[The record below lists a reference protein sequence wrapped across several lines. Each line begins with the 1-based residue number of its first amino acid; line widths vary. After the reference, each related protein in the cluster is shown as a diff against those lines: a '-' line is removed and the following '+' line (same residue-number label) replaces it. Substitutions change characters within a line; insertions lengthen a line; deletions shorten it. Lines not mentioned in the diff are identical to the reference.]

1 MKFKELAIGQEFR
14 FSSERDFPYSGMATG
29 PWVKI
34 SARGYRHV
42 PDNGYSY
49 KVGSVN
55 TEVIPP
61 VDRPKTN
68 RPRLDV
74 AKKTFAHLMQESRVR
89 SLGPAEK
96 RTLTRARQTLRQ
108 ARKPAM
114 NAVHKKFIGNVMSD
128 KPLGGVKTHRSKP
141 FNTREKAMNWIAV
154 SVDILEQTG
163 KKVERYWITE
173 VIPKQTNAKRKRRV
187 NPETCPI
194 CGRSAGSP
202 YRVYDDRGKV
212 ISGCVSDFH
221 TGHLVTPSE
230 SARFHSRK
238 EAVSIRRKL
247 AKGQAGKGYSN
258 PPKPTEI
265 YRDITRVE
273 GTKGE
278 DSQYPGEKFFHNFKL
293 PYPKMI
299 GLKNGSLLIR
309 SKR

>member
-1 MKFKELAIGQEFR
+1 M
-14 FSSERDFPYSGMATG
+14 
-29 PWVKI
+29 
-34 SARGYRHV
+34 
-42 PDNGYSY
+42 
-49 KVGSVN
+49 
-55 TEVIPP
+55 
-61 VDRPKTN
+61 
-68 RPRLDV
+68 DV
-74 AKKTFAHLMQESRVR
+74 ARKTFAHLMEVSRSR
-89 SLGPAEK
+89 PLGPAEK
-96 RTLTRARQTLRQ
+96 RTLARARQTLRQ

-114 NAVHKKFIGNVMSD
+114 NPRPPGDYQEYTTPKFLTAGARLQIRNLKKQGWDFLKTIVYPSGTINHHLISNGRTAILKEDGKLDMLYPVGTSVHDALKK
-128 KPLGGVKTHRSKP
+128 RSVTQGYGSEP
-141 FNTREKAMNWIAV
+141 NPR
-154 SVDILEQTG
+154 
-163 KKVERYWITE
+163 
-173 VIPKQTNAKRKRRV
+173 KRKRRV

-230 SARFHSRK
+230 SSRFHSRK

-258 PPKPTEI
+258 PPNPTEI

-278 DSQYPGEKFFHNFKL
+278 DSQYPGEKFFHNFKR